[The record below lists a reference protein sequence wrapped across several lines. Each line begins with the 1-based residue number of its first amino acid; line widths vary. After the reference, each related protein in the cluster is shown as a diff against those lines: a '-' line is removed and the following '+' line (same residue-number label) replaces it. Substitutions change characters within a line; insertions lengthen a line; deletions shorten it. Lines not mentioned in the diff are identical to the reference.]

1 MCSVC
6 AGMVRCLLS
15 RHSERSCVH
24 SGLRHLLFRQLWVCQ
39 KHAAADLRDQ
49 VRDGNIFLILF
60 LFLHTHLHLCPFSLP
75 VMLYLLTPEFSN
87 VSALLYLL
95 HVSQPFFSSMFCNY
109 AQKPRLFCN
118 HGLPAYWVI
127 SSSFGSKSTEIL
139 FSSADCKGH
148 LQKPIQKPQR
158 LFEVWWW
165 GLFVADFGCI
175 LYLFDTIHSLTW
187 YPYVKSLAR
196 CCLNSLSCYCVNEY
210 LFF

>member
-1 MCSVC
+1 
-6 AGMVRCLLS
+6 
-15 RHSERSCVH
+15 
-24 SGLRHLLFRQLWVCQ
+24 
-39 KHAAADLRDQ
+39 
-49 VRDGNIFLILF
+49 
-60 LFLHTHLHLCPFSLP
+60 
-75 VMLYLLTPEFSN
+75 MLYLLTPEFSV

-175 LYLFDTIHSLTW
+175 LYLFDIIHSLTW
-187 YPYVKSLAR
+187 YPYVKTFGKVLLEFIIMLLCERIPFFLA
-196 CCLNSLSCYCVNEY
+196 LMK
-210 LFF
+210 